1 MFFVLFFLNLMVFKF
16 LSSIV
21 VLIDYYTTIVEDCL
35 RVGMGVEAGGGE
47 VGLCVIHKQEINPAR
62 REQSRYC
69 VTNLAGPLLGWGDCT
84 QANYLA
90 RVSLTN

>member
-1 MFFVLFFLNLMVFKF
+1 MVFKF

-35 RVGMGVEAGGGE
+35 RVGMGVAGEGGGGGG

-62 REQSRYC
+62 REEKS
-69 VTNLAGPLLGWGDCT
+69 LLYDKFGRPSPGMGRLYT
-84 QANYLA
+84 
-90 RVSLTN
+90 S